1 MIKFIDLAAQQ
12 ERIRDRIQSRMNAV
26 MYHGQY
32 IMGPEVRE
40 LEEQLASYIGT
51 KHCITC
57 SSGTDA
63 LLMVLMAYDVGPGDA
78 ILTTPFTFISTV
90 EVIQLLGAR
99 PIFVDID
106 PRTFNLD
113 SGRLDRAIRKV
124 QKENQYKIKGI
135 IPVDIFGLPAN
146 YLEIET
152 TAAEY
157 GLWVLED
164 GAQSFGGSINGQ
176 KACSFGNAAATSFFP
191 AKPLGCYGDGGA
203 IFTNDDSLADIVT
216 SIRMHGKGENKY
228 DNVRIGL
235 NGRLDT
241 LQAAVLL
248 EKLMLIDEE
257 WEKKDIIADR
267 YEELL
272 HDVVVS
278 PFVPDGFRSAWAYYS
293 MLADSEE
300 QRGEIMSRL
309 KKRGIPSAIYY
320 PSPLHLQQVSSH
332 LGYIEGDFPVA
343 EDVSHRV
350 FSLPMHAYLQGED
363 LVRIVN
369 VIHEIK

>member
-1 MIKFIDLAAQQ
+1 MIQFIDLAAQQ
-12 ERIRDRIQSRMNAV
+12 ECIRDRIQSRMNGV
-26 MYHGQY
+26 LSHGQY
-32 IMGPEVRE
+32 IMGPEVCE
-40 LEEQLASYIGT
+40 LEEQLASYVCT
-51 KHCITC
+51 KHCVTC

-63 LLMVLMAYDVGPGDA
+63 LLMVLMAYGVEPGDA
-78 ILTTPFTFISTV
+78 ILTTPFTFIATV

-113 SGRLDRAIRKV
+113 PGKLDRAIRKV
-124 QKENQYKIKGI
+124 QNGNQFKTKGI
-135 IPVDIFGLPAN
+135 LPVDLFGLPAN
-146 YLEIET
+146 YSEIKANAE
-152 TAAEY
+152 EY

-164 GAQSFGGSINGQ
+164 GAQSFGGSINGR

-248 EKLMLIDEE
+248 EKLMIIDEE
-257 WEKKDIIADR
+257 REKKNIVADR

-272 HDVVVS
+272 HGVIVT
-278 PFVPDGFRSAWAYYS
+278 PFIPEGFMSAWAYYS
-293 MLADSEE
+293 VLAESEQ
-300 QRGEIMSRL
+300 QRDQVMRRL
-309 KKRGIPSAIYY
+309 NERGIPTVVYY
-320 PSPLHLQQVSSH
+320 PNPLHLQTVSSH
-332 LGYIEGDFPVA
+332 LGYKLGDFPLA
-343 EDVSHRV
+343 EDISRRV
-350 FSLPMHAYLQGED
+350 LSLPMHAYLDDED
-363 LVRIVN
+363 LVRITDV
-369 VIHEIK
+369 VKEII

>member
-1 MIKFIDLAAQQ
+1 
-12 ERIRDRIQSRMNAV
+12 
-26 MYHGQY
+26 
-32 IMGPEVRE
+32 
-40 LEEQLASYIGT
+40 
-51 KHCITC
+51 
-57 SSGTDA
+57 
-63 LLMVLMAYDVGPGDA
+63 MVLMAYDVGPGDA

-113 SGRLDRAIRKV
+113 PGKLDRAIRKV
-124 QKENQYKIKGI
+124 QNGNQFKTKGI
-135 IPVDIFGLPAN
+135 LPVDLFGLPAN
-146 YLEIET
+146 YSEIKANAE
-152 TAAEY
+152 EY

-248 EKLMLIDEE
+248 EKLMIIDEE
-257 WEKKDIIADR
+257 REKKNIVADR

-272 HDVVVS
+272 HGVIVT
-278 PFVPDGFRSAWAYYS
+278 PFIPEGFMSAWAYYS
-293 MLADSEE
+293 VLAESEQ
-300 QRGEIMSRL
+300 QRDQVMRRL
-309 KKRGIPSAIYY
+309 NERGIPTVVYY
-320 PSPLHLQQVSSH
+320 PNPLHLQTVSSH
-332 LGYIEGDFPVA
+332 LGYKLGDFPLA
-343 EDVSHRV
+343 EDISRRV
-350 FSLPMHAYLQGED
+350 LSLPMHAYLDDED
-363 LVRIVN
+363 LVRITDV
-369 VIHEIK
+369 VKEIN